1 MSLLPSKPD
10 ITAAKDA
17 EPRVVGVESDDADDL
32 LSALSSETARH
43 LLGELHD
50 DPAPPGEL
58 ADRVGTSLQNAQY
71 HLENLQEAGAVEVVD
86 TAYSQKGR
94 EMDVYAPADQPLVIF
109 AGDEE
114 KSTSIRTA
122 LTARRRRPRRRRQR
136 PRSSAFGRGHP
147 PLARRCR
154 RCRERRRGRGRADAD
169 TGPRRRGRRRG
180 YQRRQW
186 PQSGRLLLPRR
197 CRRPGRRVPRLV
209 RDAVGASSHT
219 DRALQRR

>member
-10 ITAAKDA
+10 TTAAKDA

-122 LTARRRRPRRRRQR
+122 LTRLLGVVGLLAVVSVLVQALSGEDVLPSLGGADGAAGDGAAAAARTPT
-136 PRSSAFGRGHP
+136 PVPDAG
-147 PLARRCR
+147 A
-154 RCRERRRGRGRADAD
+154 ADAA
-169 TGPRRRGRRRG
+169 TSVASGLGPGAFFFLG
-180 YQRRQW
+180 
-186 PQSGRLLLPRR
+186 GAA
-197 CRRPGRRVPRLV
+197 VLV
-209 RDAVGASSHT
+209 GGFLVWYAT
-219 DRALQRR
+219 Q

>member
-10 ITAAKDA
+10 TTAAKDA

-86 TAYSQKGR
+86 TAYSEKGR

-122 LTARRRRPRRRRQR
+122 LT
-136 PRSSAFGRGHP
+136 
-147 PLARRCR
+147 
-154 RCRERRRGRGRADAD
+154 
-169 TGPRRRGRRRG
+169 
-180 YQRRQW
+180 
-186 PQSGRLLLPRR
+186 RLL
-197 CRRPGRRVPRLV
+197 G
-209 RDAVGASSHT
+209 AVGLLAVVSVLVQ
-219 DRALQRR
+219 ALSGEDILPSFGGAAVLVGGFLVWYATQ